1 MTRQGAAEQVI
12 VDARGPFFDERFAT
26 DGEIHIAGR
35 QAAES
40 SIVAGAR
47 GVGPID
53 GLLLGDAG
61 GLFGGKARGLFLV
74 GDLLHASAH
83 VAG

>member
-12 VDARGPFFDERFAT
+12 VDARGPFFDERLAT

-53 GLLLGDAG
+53 GLLLGDACGLLG
-61 GLFGGKARGLFLV
+61 G
-74 GDLLHASAH
+74 
-83 VAG
+83 